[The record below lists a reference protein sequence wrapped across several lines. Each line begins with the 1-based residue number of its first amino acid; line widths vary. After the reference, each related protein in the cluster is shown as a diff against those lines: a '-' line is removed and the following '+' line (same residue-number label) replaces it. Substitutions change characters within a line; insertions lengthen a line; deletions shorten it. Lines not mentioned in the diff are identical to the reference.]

1 MAGGQARRASVPGE
15 QRVFSLVLALVA
27 SPQGLTKRELLSS
40 VYGYADRDGARGRGG
55 EGDAALERRFE
66 RDKAQLRELG
76 IPIDAIDSP
85 QEPGNNQLTRYRIS
99 KELLQMPAGLRFTER
114 ELALLRGAALA
125 WREGSLTAEARRA
138 VMKLE
143 ALGAGLDVR
152 HLGVAPQLGIT
163 EPAAPALRRGV
174 EELLVARFDYRLPD
188 RPAPLGRR
196 VAPLGLHRADG
207 RWHLI
212 AHDLDR
218 EADRVFLL
226 SRIVGEVRIGPEP
239 FEPGLLGRRDAVLRE
254 LLALEERLRAT
265 VRVRAGSVAEARLAA
280 RARRG
285 ADGAGGEDGRDRAAA
300 DPRLL
305 ELGTLD
311 YRELAVELAAHGDEL
326 EVTGP
331 AELRDDAVAILRRVR
346 AQHSGDPDGGGRG

>member
-1 MAGGQARRASVPGE
+1 MTGGGQARRASVPGE

-27 SPQGLTKRELLSS
+27 SPQGATKRELLSS
-40 VYGYADRDGARGRGG
+40 VYGYADRGR
-55 EGDAALERRFE
+55 EGDPALERQFE

-99 KELLQMPAGLRFTER
+99 KELLQMPEGLRFSER

-143 ALGAGLDVR
+143 ALGAGLDVQ

-163 EPAAPALRRGV
+163 EPAAPALQRGI

-188 RPAPLGRR
+188 RDASLGRR

-218 EADRVFLL
+218 KADRVFLL
-226 SRIVGEVRIGPEP
+226 SRITGEVRIGPET
-239 FEPGLLGRRDAVLRE
+239 FAPGLREHLERTLGE
-254 LLALEERLRAT
+254 LLAREQRLRASVH
-265 VRVRAGSVAEARLAA
+265 VRPGSVAEARLSP

-285 ADGAGGEDGRDRAAA
+285 SAGTDPVMPEPGALD
-300 DPRLL
+300 
-305 ELGTLD
+305 LGTLD
-311 YRELAVELAAHGDEL
+311 FHALAGELAAHGDEVVV
-326 EVTGP
+326 EGP
-331 AELRDDAVAILRRVR
+331 SELRERTIAILARIRE
-346 AQHSGDPDGGGRG
+346 QHAAAPVGADAGGDRG

>member
-1 MAGGQARRASVPGE
+1 VAGGQARRRSVPGE

-27 SPQGLTKRELLSS
+27 SPQGATKRELLSS
-40 VYGYADRDGARGRGG
+40 VYGYAERGG
-55 EGDAALERRFE
+55 GEADAALERQFE

-99 KELLQMPAGLRFTER
+99 KELLQMPAGLRFSDR

-143 ALGAGLDVR
+143 ALGAGLDVQ

-163 EPAAPALRRGV
+163 EPAAPALQRGID
-174 EELLVARFDYRLPD
+174 EALVARFDYRLPD
-188 RPAPLGRR
+188 RDAPLARR

-218 EADRVFLL
+218 DADRVFLL
-226 SRIVGEVRIGPEP
+226 SRICGEVRVGPEA
-239 FEPGLLGRRDAVLRE
+239 FDPGLRERLGAVRDE
-254 LLALEERLRAT
+254 LLDRERRLRAA
-265 VRVRAGSVAEARLAA
+265 VRVRPGSVAEARLAP
-280 RARRG
+280 RARREASG
-285 ADGAGGEDGRDRAAA
+285 ADAS
-300 DPRLL
+300 LL
-305 ELGTLD
+305 DLGTLD
-311 YRELAVELAAHGDEL
+311 YHALAAELAAHGDEL
-326 EVTGP
+326 AVLGP
-331 AELRDDAVAILRRVR
+331 EQLREGTVAILRRVR
-346 AQHSGDPDGGGRG
+346 DQHAGGARPGGEVGADGGGDG